1 MTPSAIVTDE
11 LGSIDLILRDRG
23 IEAEH
28 LRVPTC
34 RFRHVLVTAGC
45 DCSSLLKLPF
55 FWGGNCGQIPAFV
68 NLYSILVFVGF
79 FF

>member
-34 RFRHVLVTAGC
+34 GFRHVLVTAGC
-45 DCSSLLKLPF
+45 HCSSLLKLPSL
-55 FWGGNCGQIPAFV
+55 GGQLWPDPCFCNSLFHSSF
-68 NLYSILVFVGF
+68 LKE
-79 FF
+79 

>member
-28 LRVPTC
+28 IRVPTC

-45 DCSSLLKLPF
+45 DCSSLLKLLFLGEQLWPNPCF
-55 FWGGNCGQIPAFV
+55 CNSLFHSSF
-68 NLYSILVFVGF
+68 LKE
-79 FF
+79 

>member
-23 IEAEH
+23 IEAQH
-28 LRVPTC
+28 LCVPTC

-55 FWGGNCGQIPAFV
+55 SGGAIVAKS
-68 NLYSILVFVGF
+68 LLL
-79 FF
+79 